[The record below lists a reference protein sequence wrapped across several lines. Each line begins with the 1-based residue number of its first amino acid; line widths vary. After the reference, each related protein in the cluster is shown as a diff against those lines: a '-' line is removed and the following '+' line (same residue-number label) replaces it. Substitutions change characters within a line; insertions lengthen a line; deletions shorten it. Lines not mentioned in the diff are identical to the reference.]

1 MRFKD
6 IKINKDGVELDRV
19 EKLHDGSQLTQ
30 KLSNAA
36 RPLPSFMAAL
46 QAFSGYAVGLV
57 GVPEWHDDAN
67 VTSVHLSEE
76 PKTSRRG
83 LIVTFTRRIERAKNR
98 TAVYNTP
105 LMHAPV
111 DDQEGTNPGTF
122 PEEVATMIVE
132 VEKEAT
138 RYWNGEREQQEMFS
152 REESS
157 KGGDAPAGADQADEL
172 AKRRG
177 KGSKAP
183 RNAGTPGEV
192 MNPGQTEPP
201 TDEKIRQLL
210 LAAGRDVPIDAI
222 ARVTATERDQA
233 QRWAE
238 QAVDPKVK
246 EAKRMKEPEWVVRDA
261 TPALLDD
268 VAGAQGATK

>member
-6 IKINKDGVELDRV
+6 IKITNAGVELDRV
-19 EKLHDGSQLTQ
+19 EKLADGSQLTQ

-36 RPLPSFMAAL
+36 RPLPAFMAAL
-46 QAFSGYAVGLV
+46 QAFTGYAVNLV
-57 GVPEWHDDAN
+57 GVPDWHNDAN
-67 VTSVHLSEE
+67 VSSVHLSEE
-76 PKTSRRG
+76 AKTNRRG
-83 LIVTFTRRIERAKNR
+83 LIVTFTRKIERAKNR
-98 TAVYNTP
+98 TVVINTP

-122 PEEVATMIVE
+122 PEEVTKMIADVE
-132 VEKEAT
+132 REAT

-152 REESS
+152 REEGSA
-157 KGGDAPAGADQADEL
+157 GGDANDGAAQADEL
-172 AKRRG
+172 AKRRN
-177 KGSKAP
+177 KKPP
-183 RNAGTPGEV
+183 RNAGTPGEIQ
-192 MNPGQTEPP
+192 NPDKKDVP

-238 QAVDPKVK
+238 QAVDPNIK
-246 EAKRMKEPEWVVRDA
+246 ESKRMKEPEWVIRDA
-261 TPALLDD
+261 TPALIDD